1 MSKLDDYR
9 LVLRGLADWDPYLL
23 EHSGLPGPRGNIELG
38 RAAAEEASP
47 KRIWAWLEWNHE
59 RAPANTPQEFLAF
72 CGVLGLGRLAA
83 EGDVHARKQLHRHAS
98 DERWRT
104 REAVAMAVQRMA
116 DADFDNTLAAVGEWA
131 HEGWLEQRAA
141 VAGFCEPRLLTTLE
155 RTAAVFDVLD
165 VVTHALAAAPA
176 ADRRNP
182 DYRTLRQGLGY
193 CWSVAVAADPA
204 AGPDRME
211 RWIDSADDDVRWVMR
226 NNLSK
231 KRLQRAAGAWVEAQQ
246 ERLAQP

>member
-1 MSKLDDYR
+1 
-9 LVLRGLADWDPYLL
+9 
-23 EHSGLPGPRGNIELG
+23 
-38 RAAAEEASP
+38 
-47 KRIWAWLEWNHE
+47 
-59 RAPANTPQEFLAF
+59 
-72 CGVLGLGRLAA
+72 
-83 EGDVHARKQLHRHAS
+83 
-98 DERWRT
+98 
-104 REAVAMAVQRMA
+104 
-116 DADFDNTLAAVGEWA
+116 
-131 HEGWLEQRAA
+131 
-141 VAGFCEPRLLTTLE
+141 LTTLE

-182 DYRTLRQGLGY
+182 DYLTLRQGLGY

-211 RWIDSADDDVRWVMR
+211 RWIESADDDVRWVMR